1 MEVPE
6 LDEAAAA
13 CASGPDAA
21 AQPGSPDLAP
31 PDAPV
36 RAAPAQ
42 ERTSMPGAE
51 YDDDD
56 DMLEMEEM
64 PFVDEVQDLIEGEG
78 TDDGMAALISKLEGE
93 GADDGMAALINP
105 DDDAAAS
112 SGSDA
117 DGDRARA
124 GGQSDSG
131 QSSDGGEGGGG
142 EGGGGLGGADEDPAA
157 YYAHLR
163 EMLMMRGFEPKGD
176 GPPCAP
182 VLSSLDLAG
191 VARCVLYILCAV
203 DIPSIT
209 DRRSPSLT
217 EVSQCTRPRPRG
229 RYRPHP

>member
-13 CASGPDAA
+13 CASGQDAA
-21 AQPGSPDLAP
+21 AQPGSANLAP

-42 ERTSMPGAE
+42 ERTSMPDAE
-51 YDDDD
+51 YNDDDD
-56 DMLEMEEM
+56 ILEMEEM
-64 PFVDEVQDLIEGEG
+64 SFVDEIQDLLEGEG
-78 TDDGMAALISKLEGE
+78 TDAG
-93 GADDGMAALINP
+93 INP
-105 DDDAAAS
+105 DDDAAAG

-191 VARCVLYILCAV
+191 VARCVLYTLCAV

-217 EVSQCTRPRPRG
+217 EVSQCSRPCPRG